1 MQTPSLS
8 KRSFL
13 KLSAAAGVAGAVGGM
28 AAGPLRALAAGPEPR
43 PGGQVI
49 AGISQEPT
57 VFNPLMPGSE
67 YDQGIWWQVFST
79 LWYIDADGTI
89 VPDLAAE
96 LPTVANGGLSAD
108 GRIWKVRLRKGITW
122 HDGTPFTAH
131 DVKYTL
137 DLINNP
143 DFKVR
148 NRVGH
153 SLLRNV
159 TVTADDEIQWVLSEA
174 FAPYMSVLSL
184 TFIVPR
190 HILGKADDPNTAPF
204 NTAPVGTGPF
214 RWGERR
220 AGELVLLEKN
230 PAYHGDGPYLDR
242 VVFRYIPDQTMLYTQ
257 FRSGEIDYLGLSGL
271 QPAFDV
277 EARALP
283 DRRIVAAPAPFV
295 EHIAL
300 NHGFAPFADKAVR
313 QALYLAMNR
322 KARLEAIYHG
332 RPIETESYVPHG
344 HWAFDDGLPK
354 HSHDPAAAKALLDKA
369 GWLPGADGIRQKDGV
384 RLAFTN
390 STSAG
395 SQSRE
400 QAQQLLKQDWREIG
414 VDMTIENM
422 PGAVI
427 WGEFWQKSQYQSV
440 MVASNFLQG
449 SDPDVTPRFSS
460 KAIPAQGGSGL
471 NTYQYRNPEVD
482 GLLERGSREMD
493 QAVRRKIYQRLQQI
507 IREDLVFLPVSQ
519 SVIVEGV
526 KAKLTGY
533 RPNINAS
540 SNCWN
545 MRHWFWAA

>member
-1 MQTPSLS
+1 MYRVS

-13 KLSAAAGVAGAVGGM
+13 KLAGAAGT
-28 AAGPLRALAAGPEPR
+28 LAATPALVGRAMADTPPATAR
-43 PGGQVI
+43 GQVV

-79 LWYIDADGTI
+79 LWHIDAEGRV

-108 GRIWKVRLRKGITW
+108 GRIWKVKLRRDVTW

-143 DFKVR
+143 DFRVR

-159 TVTADDEIQWVLSEA
+159 TVAADDEIHWLLAEP

-190 HILGKADDPNTAPF
+190 HILSAAEDPNTAAF

-214 RWGERR
+214 RWGKRQ
-220 AGELVLLEKN
+220 AGEYILLDRN
-230 PAYHGDGPYLDR
+230 PDYHGDGPWLER

-271 QPAFDV
+271 QPAFDA
-277 EARALP
+277 EAKALP
-283 DRRIVAAPAPFV
+283 GLRIVAAPAPFV

-300 NHGFAPFADKAVR
+300 NHAFPPFADKAVR
-313 QALYLAMNR
+313 QALYLGMNR
-322 KARLEAIYHG
+322 VARLQAIYHG
-332 RPIETESYVPHG
+332 RPIETESYVPQG
-344 HWAFDDGLPK
+344 HWAYDDSLPR
-354 HSHDPAAAKALLDKA
+354 HRHDPEAAKALLDQA
-369 GWLPGADGIRQKDGV
+369 GWRPGADGIREKDGM

-390 STSAG
+390 STSSG

-400 QAQQLLKQDWREIG
+400 QAQQLLMQDWREIG
-414 VDMTIENM
+414 VEMTIENM

-427 WGEFWQKSQYQSV
+427 WGDFWQKSQYQSV

-460 KAIPAQGGSGL
+460 KAIPAQGGNGL
-471 NTYQYRNPEVD
+471 NTYQYKNPEVD
-482 GLLERGSREMD
+482 ALLDRGTREVD
-493 QAVRRKIYQRLQQI
+493 QEVRRKIYHRLQRI

-526 KAKLTGY
+526 KDTLIGY
-533 RPNINAS
+533 KPNINAS

-545 MRHWFWAA
+545 LRSWYWAQ